1 MPGAGRFAPSPSGR
15 MHFGNLRTAVAAYL
29 FAQTT
34 SRQFL
39 VRVED
44 IDTGR
49 SRSEYAAAGLQDLRA
64 LGLESELPVVYQ
76 SERHTLYETAL
87 ERLIQKG
94 LVYECYCSRSD
105 IAAAASAPHGKPGI
119 YPGICRD
126 LPQAVRT
133 TKRREL
139 AQKGRQ
145 PALRLRAPEGVEF
158 QVQDD
163 LLGTITGMLHDYV
176 LRRSDGDWAYQ
187 LAVVVDDMEQGVDQ
201 VVRGMDLFSSAP
213 VQAWLTETLGGAAP
227 RYAHIPLVL
236 NGNGQRLA
244 KRDGAVTLPE
254 LCAQGWDNRG
264 VLLRILSSLGWEEAA
279 NSRWRDYSIPEI
291 LEQAVHSWNP
301 RMAPHEPVI
310 FGGNDGKFVKFS
322 TVNANR

>member
-1 MPGAGRFAPSPSGR
+1 
-15 MHFGNLRTAVAAYL
+15 
-29 FAQTT
+29 
-34 SRQFL
+34 
-39 VRVED
+39 
-44 IDTGR
+44 
-49 SRSEYAAAGLQDLRA
+49 
-64 LGLESELPVVYQ
+64 
-76 SERHTLYETAL
+76 
-87 ERLIQKG
+87 
-94 LVYECYCSRSD
+94 
-105 IAAAASAPHGKPGI
+105 
-119 YPGICRD
+119 
-126 LPQAVRT
+126 
-133 TKRREL
+133 
-139 AQKGRQ
+139 
-145 PALRLRAPEGVEF
+145 
-158 QVQDD
+158 
-163 LLGTITGMLHDYV
+163 
-176 LRRSDGDWAYQ
+176 
-187 LAVVVDDMEQGVDQ
+187 MEQGVDQ
-201 VVRGMDLFSSAP
+201 VVRGMDLLSSAP

-310 FGGNDGKFVKFS
+310 FGGNDGKFAKFS